1 MYNQLSL
8 DRSILRT
15 RIQKMGVVGSVT
27 PPVST
32 EALGILF
39 PSKTPAAP
47 ATVGVILQRLP
58 ISKEMP
64 SFGSCDEGS

>member
-1 MYNQLSL
+1 
-8 DRSILRT
+8 
-15 RIQKMGVVGSVT
+15 MGVVGNVT

-32 EALGILF
+32 E
-39 PSKTPAAP
+39 P

-58 ISKEMP
+58 ISKEMT